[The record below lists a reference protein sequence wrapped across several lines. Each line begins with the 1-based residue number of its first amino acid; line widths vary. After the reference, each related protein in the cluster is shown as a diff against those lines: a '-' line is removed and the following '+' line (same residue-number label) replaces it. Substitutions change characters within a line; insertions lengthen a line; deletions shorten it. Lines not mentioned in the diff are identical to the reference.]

1 MDIAAIPGRRCDG
14 GDVNVHGI
22 WKATIGGGNGQ
33 SRLIRSFHKWPLHI
47 SKPFTGKNGELM
59 VYLQD
64 ASPGLFNGDVQEV
77 ACMLERSA
85 RLFLTNPAAS
95 KLHPSPA
102 AGPSRQ
108 EHVFILQEGAVLEY
122 FPEPL
127 VPFAGASYSGQT
139 EVRMERGA
147 QALIAEILTPGRI
160 GRGELFAYQRIRS
173 QFSVYWGG
181 RLAAW
186 DSLVLEP
193 ARWETRFGLFDE
205 YTHLATFWVLSERVT
220 SAHLENI
227 HRLLDTFAVTSDGG
241 TGAVHDVYAGV
252 SLLPENGLVV
262 RLLGHSVRAV
272 QARIEA
278 VWRLLRPELLGSEP
292 FRVRK

>member
-1 MDIAAIPGRRCDG
+1 MDIAAIPGWRSDG
-14 GDVNVHGI
+14 GDVNVHGL
-22 WKATIGGGNGQ
+22 WKATIGVRNRQ

-47 SKPFTGKNGELM
+47 SKPFAGKNGELM

-77 ACMLERSA
+77 ECTLENGA
-85 RLFLTNPAAS
+85 RLYLTTSAAS

-102 AGPSRQ
+102 PGASRQ
-108 EHVFILQEGAVLEY
+108 EQCFVVQEGAVLEF

-127 VPFAGASYSGQT
+127 VPFAGASYSGRT
-139 EVRMERGA
+139 EVHMARGA

-160 GRGELFAYQRIRS
+160 GRGELFAYQRVRS
-173 QFSVYWGG
+173 QFSVYWQG

-193 ARWETRFGLFDE
+193 ARWDTRFGLFDE

-220 SAHLENI
+220 SVHLENI
-227 HRLLDTFAVTSDGG
+227 HRLLDSFAVPSDGG

-262 RLLGHSVRAV
+262 RMLGHSVRAL

-292 FRVRK
+292 FQIRK